1 MLKLYVVFFHIH
13 IFFWNYNSE
22 PAQKI
27 RLNIAPIEIAQCRTY
42 VQWLWQPRTT
52 QPPEQPQP
60 GGHFSVKL
68 LLCKVARQ
76 RHPCVSAS
84 HCSLSSLSAR
94 ATVGRRLRNWEA
106 ETGEAEWGQST
117 KLLVLKMAWGFY
129 GSGKRFRS
137 RLDSLSSV
145 SMY

>member
-84 HCSLSSLSAR
+84 LQPQQPQCARHGGAPAEKLRGWDRWGWMRSVNKTASAEN
-94 ATVGRRLRNWEA
+94 GLRLLWIRKEI
-106 ETGEAEWGQST
+106 Q
-117 KLLVLKMAWGFY
+117 
-129 GSGKRFRS
+129 
-137 RLDSLSSV
+137 V
-145 SMY
+145 SIRQPQQCEY